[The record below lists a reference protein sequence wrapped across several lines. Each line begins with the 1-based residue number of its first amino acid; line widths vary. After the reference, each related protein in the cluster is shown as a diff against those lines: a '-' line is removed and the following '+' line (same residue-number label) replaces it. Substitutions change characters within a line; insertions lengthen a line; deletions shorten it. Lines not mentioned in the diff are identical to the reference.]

1 MNRQCSEILQ
11 AVGLPQG
18 SPKGNALILIHISR
32 LQDRPPSRGSD
43 FMMVAVGFQPTVG
56 IIQMRLRR
64 AATLETGDY
73 DPEPLHQASRRDA
86 MTSRP

>member
-1 MNRQCSEILQ
+1 
-11 AVGLPQG
+11 
-18 SPKGNALILIHISR
+18 
-32 LQDRPPSRGSD
+32 
-43 FMMVAVGFQPTVG
+43 MMVAVGFQPTVG